1 MTGGDAAPS
10 VIGELQADLLSEG
23 RTRFDLKPFR
33 LTRLVGDQ

>member
-10 VIGELQADLLSEG
+10 VIGELQALLSEG